1 MGHEGNRDIDE
12 FNLCSWNIW
21 MVMRPHGRYG
31 IGRFRAADNAGR
43 SQGSV
48 MEVYTR
54 NMGILKDACILGYLL
69 LLLLLMS

>member
-1 MGHEGNRDIDE
+1 
-12 FNLCSWNIW
+12 

-48 MEVYTR
+48 MEVHTR
-54 NMGILKDACILGYLL
+54 NMGIVKDASILGYLL
-69 LLLLLMS
+69 LLLLPMS